1 MFECKNKNKKSVS
14 VNKSDDTMKYYIL
27 NQTSRSGQSSKV
39 RYHMMHSSSTNKRA
53 FVCSGLCVHS
63 TKRLGVGL
71 IERRRQR
78 GQHDS

>member
-1 MFECKNKNKKSVS
+1 
-14 VNKSDDTMKYYIL
+14 MKYYIL

-39 RYHMMHSSSTNKRA
+39 RYHMTHSSSTNKRA

-71 IERRRQR
+71 IERRSTTANL
-78 GQHDS
+78 HEL